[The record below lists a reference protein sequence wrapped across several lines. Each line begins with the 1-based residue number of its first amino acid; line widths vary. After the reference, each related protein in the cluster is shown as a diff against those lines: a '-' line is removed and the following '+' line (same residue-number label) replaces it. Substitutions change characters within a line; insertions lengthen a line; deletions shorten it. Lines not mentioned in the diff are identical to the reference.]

1 MLVGNEADSP
11 EPFLRPLPAAGD
23 EANILG
29 VSDPSLGYDAED
41 VPYQRPQRQMRS
53 TSRAAPVGG

>member
-41 VPYQRPQRQMRS
+41 VPY
-53 TSRAAPVGG
+53 